1 LSGRDIQAGARPAPP
16 RGVALTQR
24 SCGMARV
31 VWSQFLPGSVGTGVA
46 TPSGVIRHHFT
57 VDVEEYFQVSAFES
71 RLGRADWD
79 RFESRVVGSVERLLE
94 LLARHEARATFFIVG
109 WVAERQPDLVRRI
122 ALAGHEI
129 ASHSWDHAR
138 VTDQSPLAFRD
149 SVRRAKYL
157 LEELAG
163 APVLGFRAPSFS
175 IVPGREWALDILI
188 EEGYRYDSSLF
199 PVRRPGYG
207 YANGHRDPHWLQR
220 PIGRIAE
227 VPPTTLRR
235 WGANLPAGGGAYFR
249 LLPYALVRA
258 ALRDCERRHAPGT
271 FYIHPWEVDPEQPRV
286 GVSWL
291 TRVRHYGGLHRT
303 LPRLERL
310 LGEFRFTAIAE
321 TLPRLSGA
329 LAPV

>member
-1 LSGRDIQAGARPAPP
+1 LSGRDIRAGARPATP

-31 VWSQFLPGSVGTGVA
+31 VWWQFLPGSVGTGVA

-321 TLPRLSGA
+321 TLPRLSGT